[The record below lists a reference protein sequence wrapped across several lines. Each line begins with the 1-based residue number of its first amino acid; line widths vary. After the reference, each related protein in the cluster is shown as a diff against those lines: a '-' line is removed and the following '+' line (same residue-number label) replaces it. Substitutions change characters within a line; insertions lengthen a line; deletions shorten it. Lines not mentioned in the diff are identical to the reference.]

1 VADADIVCTTTSAVE
16 PVLAGGWIAAGA
28 HINAVGACIPTA
40 RELDSDAVAKSK
52 LYVDRREST
61 LNEAG
66 DFLIPRSEGRI
77 DDRHILGEIGEL
89 LSGRTTG
96 RKSPE
101 DITLFKSLGL
111 AVEDVAAAQLLY
123 SRLLEFGGGTWV
135 KLNAGR
141 NE

>member
-1 VADADIVCTTTSAVE
+1 
-16 PVLAGGWIAAGA
+16 
-28 HINAVGACIPTA
+28 VGACIPTA

-66 DFLIPRSEGRI
+66 DFLIPRSEERI
-77 DDRHILGEIGEL
+77 DDGHILGEIGEL
-89 LSGRTTG
+89 LAGEVDG

-111 AVEDVAAAQLLY
+111 AVEDVAAAQWLY
-123 SRLLEFGGGTWV
+123 SKLLESGDGTWME
-135 KLNAGR
+135 LNGR
-141 NE
+141 RHE